1 MAKNFNFLDDEG
13 SKDMIRLHDD
23 IIQMCRGMYSPVTN
37 SYTRACISA
46 NVHKQGFEPKAT
58 DKYQSFYLVTRAE
71 YTGENPL
78 RHFFNNFDELALYD
92 NITAA
97 VDEFAQI
104 LVAIDYR
111 KYSDDDTDEYDRGNT
126 DAMNWYNS
134 ANHKS
139 KSTARIYEIKFNR
152 RLYEEFIRESK
163 LEPWFDYIIREDDT
177 RFYIC
182 NRLLTNAAHLSQY
195 ENVFYPIE
203 DDDSYVISKSD
214 WDTVLDVARAMYSQG
229 AQSGMQYADFEVGFG
244 IFLEILFAIDG
255 SFITGVADVT
265 VDRVNPDYGEDS
277 NIMYISHISN
287 DNSNTRME
295 EFNHK
300 SFNITKED
308 GSSEIITVDENL
320 FKAMKNFRKNKQ

>member
-23 IIQMCRGMYSPVTN
+23 ILQMCRGMYSPVTN
-37 SYTRACISA
+37 SLTRACISA

-78 RHFFNNFDELALYD
+78 RHFFNNFDELVLYD

-139 KSTARIYEIKFNR
+139 KSTARIYEIKLIR
-152 RLYEEFIRESK
+152 RRYE
-163 LEPWFDYIIREDDT
+163 
-177 RFYIC
+177 
-182 NRLLTNAAHLSQY
+182 
-195 ENVFYPIE
+195 
-203 DDDSYVISKSD
+203 
-214 WDTVLDVARAMYSQG
+214 
-229 AQSGMQYADFEVGFG
+229 
-244 IFLEILFAIDG
+244 
-255 SFITGVADVT
+255 
-265 VDRVNPDYGEDS
+265 
-277 NIMYISHISN
+277 
-287 DNSNTRME
+287 
-295 EFNHK
+295 
-300 SFNITKED
+300 
-308 GSSEIITVDENL
+308 
-320 FKAMKNFRKNKQ
+320 